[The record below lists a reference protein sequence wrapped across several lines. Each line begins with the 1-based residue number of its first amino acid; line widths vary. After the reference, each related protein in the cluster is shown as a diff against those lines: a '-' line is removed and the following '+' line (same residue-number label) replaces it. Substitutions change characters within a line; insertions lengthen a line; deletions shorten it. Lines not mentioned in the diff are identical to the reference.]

1 MITSREV
8 IDDLTVDDK
17 VWKITY
23 GIQRTIDPPEMEEEL
38 RELFDDDEEQTIAKA
53 QITAEIM

>member
-8 IDDLTVDDK
+8 IDNLTVDDN

-23 GIQRTIDPPEMEEEL
+23 SIQRTIDPPEMEEEL
-38 RELFDDDEEQTIAKA
+38 RELFDEDEEQTIATAK
-53 QITAEIM
+53 ITAEIM

>member
-8 IDDLTVDDK
+8 IDNLTVDDN

-23 GIQRTIDPPEMEEEL
+23 SIQRTIDPPEMEEEL
-38 RELFDDDEEQTIAKA
+38 RELFDEDEEQSIATAK
-53 QITAEIM
+53 ITAAIM